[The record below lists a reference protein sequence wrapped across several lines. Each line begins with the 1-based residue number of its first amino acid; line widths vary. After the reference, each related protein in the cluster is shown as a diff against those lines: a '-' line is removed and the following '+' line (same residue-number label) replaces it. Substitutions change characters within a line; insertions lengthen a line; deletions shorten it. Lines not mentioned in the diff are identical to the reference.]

1 MTVVSYLDTNQDK
14 LFLNWNA
21 YDRDNDLPYIC
32 QSKCPKGY
40 FWFSSNFLVCFV
52 LLNFSILINF
62 SYLIGIQKCLG
73 IVHSSTATL
82 GDALFQCS
90 ARKARLVAL
99 ESCNEIKLLLDE
111 TFDTFALTN
120 QSYFIGTFGF
130 EDPNDAIYRNW
141 RNDAVYN
148 S

>member
-1 MTVVSYLDTNQDK
+1 MIGTMIFPIFASQSAPKDIFGFQVTFWIF
-14 LFLNWNA
+14 LFFMN
-21 YDRDNDLPYIC
+21 LPI
-32 QSKCPKGY
+32 
-40 FWFSSNFLVCFV
+40 FIHFSNR
-52 LLNFSILINF
+52 
-62 SYLIGIQKCLG
+62 IGIQKCLG

-111 TFDTFALTN
+111 TFDTFAMTD

-130 EDPNDAIYRNW
+130 EEPKDAIYRNW

>member
-1 MTVVSYLDTNQDK
+1 MIGTMISPIFVNQSVPKDISGFQVTFFANFF
-14 LFLNWNA
+14 FLNLSIF
-21 YDRDNDLPYIC
+21 YHL
-32 QSKCPKGY
+32 
-40 FWFSSNFLVCFV
+40 SN
-52 LLNFSILINF
+52 
-62 SYLIGIQKCLG
+62 LIGIQKCLG

-111 TFDTFALTN
+111 TFDTFAMTD

-130 EDPNDAIYRNW
+130 EEPKDAIYRNW

>member
-1 MTVVSYLDTNQDK
+1 MFVIV
-14 LFLNWNA
+14 FLTFQF
-21 YDRDNDLPYIC
+21 YIIH
-32 QSKCPKGY
+32 
-40 FWFSSNFLVCFV
+40 FSN
-52 LLNFSILINF
+52 
-62 SYLIGIQKCLG
+62 LIGIQKCLG

-90 ARKARLVAL
+90 ARKARLVSL
-99 ESCNEIKLLLDE
+99 ESCNEIQLLLDE
-111 TFDTFALTN
+111 TFDTFAMTD

-130 EDPNDAIYRNW
+130 EEPNDAIYRNW

>member
-1 MTVVSYLDTNQDK
+1 MIGIMTSPIFVNQSVPKDIFGFQVTF
-14 LFLNWNA
+14 LF
-21 YDRDNDLPYIC
+21 
-32 QSKCPKGY
+32 
-40 FWFSSNFLVCFV
+40 VFV

-111 TFDTFALTN
+111 TFDTYSLTD
-120 QSYFIGTFGF
+120 QSYFIGNFGF
-130 EDPNDAIYRNW
+130 EEPNDAIYRNW